1 MEVLTMADNRLRL
14 NNSKRVALKKE
25 HWRVVN
31 QTPSELKD
39 NLLSASTRFY
49 SAQQDAHKIIEAE
62 VEKRYPKADRDVLRK
77 YNSSD
82 LANGY
87 GYRNFTMNDNCF
99 TMKNIQS
106 EAGNEV
112 RIDFDLGHDLSCALN
127 HDKLMANKLNPF
139 VETECDRQGGVNN
152 PMINTDRSKNEN
164 WLSDNFNQFKLGC
177 REGTENPFGLEVVNT
192 GGCHTRAYG
201 VQDWQWQILMNYEQ
215 SKKDVLQAHKH
226 YYSWCKDSQDTMAT
240 VIDQAKYLDEVQ
252 MYWTDVEDSI
262 LVGEDNLSTNLA
274 VISED
279 RLQKLKDMASSRKS
293 KKSDDYI
300 VAVNESQ
307 QHLS

>member
-1 MEVLTMADNRLRL
+1 MTDNRLRL

-39 NLLSASTRFY
+39 NLLSAGTRFY
-49 SAQQDAHKIIEAE
+49 SAQQDAHKVIEAE
-62 VEKRYPKADRDVLRK
+62 VEKRYPKADLDVLRK
-77 YNSSD
+77 YNNGDRNS
-82 LANGY
+82 GY
-87 GYRNFTMNDNCF
+87 GHRNFTMNDNCF

-106 EAGNEV
+106 DAGDEV
-112 RIDFDLGHDLSCALN
+112 RINFDLGHDLSCALN

-139 VETECDRQGGVNN
+139 VETEYNRQGGTNN
-152 PMINTDRSKNEN
+152 PTINTDRSKNES
-164 WLSDNFNQFKLGC
+164 WLRDNFNQFRHGSYYGGNDLK
-177 REGTENPFGLEVVNT
+177 NPFGLEVVNT

-215 SKKDVLQAHKH
+215 SKKDVLQAHKD

-252 MYWTDVEDSI
+252 IYWTDVEDSI

-307 QHLS
+307 QQLS

>member
-1 MEVLTMADNRLRL
+1 MTDNRLRL

-77 YNSSD
+77 YNSGERNS
-82 LANGY
+82 GY
-87 GYRNFTMNDNCF
+87 AHRNFTMNDNCF

-112 RIDFDLGHDLSCALN
+112 RIDFDLGHALSCALN

-152 PMINTDRSKNEN
+152 PTTNTDRSKNEN
-164 WLSDNFNQFKLGC
+164 WLRDNFNQFMLSYRGDSDLA
-177 REGTENPFGLEVVNT
+177 NQFGLEVVNT

>member
-1 MEVLTMADNRLRL
+1 MADNRLRL

-62 VEKRYPKADRDVLRK
+62 VDKRYPKADRDVLRK
-77 YNSSD
+77 YNSGG
-82 LANGY
+82 GY
-87 GYRNFTMNDNCF
+87 THRNFTMNDNCF
-99 TMKNIQS
+99 TIKNVQS
-106 EAGNEV
+106 EAGDEV
-112 RIDFDLGHDLSCALN
+112 RIDFDLGHALSCALN

-152 PMINTDRSKNEN
+152 PTINTDRSKNEN
-164 WLSDNFNQFKLGC
+164 WLSDNFNQFKLGY

>member
-1 MEVLTMADNRLRL
+1 MTDNRLRL
-14 NNSKRVALKKE
+14 NNSKRATLKKE

-39 NLLSASTRFY
+39 DLLTAITRMY
-49 SAQQDAHKIIEAE
+49 RAQDDAHQIIEAE
-62 VEKRYPKADRDVLRK
+62 VEKRYPKADRDVMRK
-77 YNSSD
+77 YNGRGDYHSRD
-82 LANGY
+82 
-87 GYRNFTMNDNCF
+87 FTMNDNCF

-112 RIDFDLGHDLSCALN
+112 RIDFDLGHALSCALN

-152 PMINTDRSKNEN
+152 PTTNTDRSKNEN
-164 WLSDNFNQFKLGC
+164 WLSDNFNQFKLGY
-177 REGTENPFGLEVVNT
+177 REDTENPFGLEGVNT

>member
-1 MEVLTMADNRLRL
+1 MADNRLRL
-14 NNSKRVALKKE
+14 NNSKRMALKKE
-25 HWRVVN
+25 HWRVIN

-39 NLLSASTRFY
+39 NLLTATTRMY
-49 SAQQDAHKIIEAE
+49 RSQEDAFKIIEDE
-62 VEKRYPKADRDVLRK
+62 VEKRYPKADRDVMRK
-77 YNSSD
+77 YNGD
-82 LANGY
+82 NRY
-87 GYRNFTMNDNCF
+87 QRFTMIDNCF

-106 EAGNEV
+106 DAGDEV
-112 RIDFDLGHDLSCALN
+112 RIDFDLKQDLSCALN

-139 VETECDRQGGVNN
+139 VEAECNRQGGVNN
-152 PMINTDRSKNEN
+152 PTINTDRSKNES
-164 WLSDNFNQFKLGC
+164 WLRDNFNQYNLYQNQNQ
-177 REGTENPFGLEVVNT
+177 NPFGLEVVNT

-201 VQDWQWQILMNYEQ
+201 VQDWQWQILMTYQQ

-252 MYWTDVEDSI
+252 MYWTDVEDSV
-262 LVGEDNLSTNLA
+262 LVSEDNLSTNLA

-293 KKSDDYI
+293 KRSEI
-300 VAVNESQ
+300 LVAVNENQ

>member
-1 MEVLTMADNRLRL
+1 MADNRLRL
-14 NNSKRVALKKE
+14 NNSKRMALKKE
-25 HWRVVN
+25 HWRVIN

-39 NLLSASTRFY
+39 NLLGASTRFY
-49 SAQQDAHKIIEAE
+49 SAQQDAHIIIETE
-62 VEKRYPKADRDVLRK
+62 VETRYPKPDRDVMRK
-77 YNSSD
+77 YNGD
-82 LANGY
+82 NRY
-87 GYRNFTMNDNCF
+87 QRFTMIDNCF

-106 EAGNEV
+106 DVGDEV
-112 RIDFDLGHDLSCALN
+112 RINFDLDHDLSCALN

-139 VETECDRQGGVNN
+139 VETEYNRQGGINN
-152 PMINTDRSKNEN
+152 PTINTDRSKNES
-164 WLSDNFNQFKLGC
+164 WLRDNFNQFTHGHYYGGDDLK
-177 REGTENPFGLEVVNT
+177 NPFGLEVVNT

-215 SKKDVLQAHKH
+215 SKKDVLQAHKD

-262 LVGEDNLSTNLA
+262 LVNEDNLSTNLA

-293 KKSDDYI
+293 KSSEVL
-300 VAVNESQ
+300 VAVNENQ

>member
-1 MEVLTMADNRLRL
+1 MTDNRLRL

-77 YNSSD
+77 YNGGG
-82 LANGY
+82 GY
-87 GYRNFTMNDNCF
+87 SHRNFTMNDNCF

-106 EAGNEV
+106 EAGDEV
-112 RIDFDLGHDLSCALN
+112 RIDFDLNHALSCALN

-139 VETECDRQGGVNN
+139 VETEYNRQGGVNN
-152 PMINTDRSKNEN
+152 PTTNTDRSKNEG
-164 WLSDNFNQFKLGC
+164 WLRDNFNQFMLSYRGDSDLS
-177 REGTENPFGLEVVNT
+177 NPFGLEVVNT

-215 SKKDVLQAHKH
+215 SKKDVLQAHKD

-252 MYWTDVEDSI
+252 IYWTDVEDSI

-293 KKSDDYI
+293 KSADVF

-307 QHLS
+307 QQLS